1 MKQLETY
8 EDELYQEAYRENR
21 KLRNQLK
28 RDKKLMIKK
37 KRELKYLKFAY

>member
-1 MKQLETY
+1 MKQVESY

-28 RDKKLMIKK
+28 KDKKLIIKK
-37 KRELKYLKFAY
+37 KRELKYLKYAY

>member
-1 MKQLETY
+1 MKQMESY

-28 RDKKLMIKK
+28 KDKKLNIKK
-37 KRELKYLKFAY
+37 KRELKYLKYAY